1 MLCAVEPYTYRV
13 IDDETGIVLDADLE
27 APPAADWRDIAPL
40 AEGDLIHVLG
50 VERVVVPPIE
60 LGVKSGV
67 LRVTTKDRY
76 AQRQIEAALHRLAE
90 TGDDE
95 LLDPNQ
101 FHGLTLADL
110 AEIADQVRRR
120 NHLSVQIT
128 WREGD
133 QLLLE
138 PMPHVE

>member
-1 MLCAVEPYTYRV
+1 VEPYTYRV
-13 IDDETGIVLDADLE
+13 IDDDTGIVLDADFE
-27 APPAADWRDIAPL
+27 CPPAEDWRDMAPL
-40 AEGDLIHVLG
+40 AEGDLIQVLG

-67 LRVTTKDRY
+67 LRVTTKARY
-76 AQRQIEAALHRLAE
+76 AGRQIEAALNRLAE

-120 NHLSVQIT
+120 SHVSVQIT
-128 WREGD
+128 WREGE
-133 QLLLE
+133 QLHLE

>member
-1 MLCAVEPYTYRV
+1 MEPYTYRV
-13 IDDETGIVLDADLE
+13 IDDDTGIVIDADYE
-27 APPAADWRDIAPL
+27 PPPADDWRDVAPM

-50 VERVVVPPIE
+50 VERIVVAPIE

-67 LRVTTKDRY
+67 LRVTTKARF
-76 AQRQIEAALHRLAE
+76 AGRQIEAALHRLSV

-95 LLDPNQ
+95 LLDPTR

-120 NHLSVQIT
+120 NHVSVQIT
-128 WREGD
+128 WREGE
-133 QLLLE
+133 QLHLE
-138 PMPHVE
+138 PMPHVD

>member
-1 MLCAVEPYTYRV
+1 MEPYTYRV
-13 IDDETGIVLDADLE
+13 IDDDTGIVIDADYE
-27 APPAADWRDIAPL
+27 PPPADDWRDVAPVT
-40 AEGDLIHVLG
+40 EGDLIHVLG
-50 VERVVVPPIE
+50 VERIVVAPIE

-67 LRVTTKDRY
+67 LRVTTKARF
-76 AQRQIEAALHRLAE
+76 AGRQIEAALHRLAE

-95 LLDPNQ
+95 LLDPTR

-120 NHLSVQIT
+120 DHVSVQIT

-133 QLLLE
+133 QLHLE
-138 PMPHVE
+138 PMPHVD

>member
-1 MLCAVEPYTYRV
+1 MAPYTYRV
-13 IDDETGIVLDADLE
+13 IDDDTGIVIDADYE
-27 APPAADWRDIAPL
+27 PPPADDWRDIAPM

-50 VERVVVPPIE
+50 VERVVVAPIE

-67 LRVTTKDRY
+67 LRVTTKARY
-76 AQRQIEAALHRLAE
+76 AGRQIEEALHRLAE

-95 LLDPNQ
+95 LLDPNR

-120 NHLSVQIT
+120 NHVSVQIT

-133 QLLLE
+133 QLHLE
-138 PMPHVE
+138 PMPHVD